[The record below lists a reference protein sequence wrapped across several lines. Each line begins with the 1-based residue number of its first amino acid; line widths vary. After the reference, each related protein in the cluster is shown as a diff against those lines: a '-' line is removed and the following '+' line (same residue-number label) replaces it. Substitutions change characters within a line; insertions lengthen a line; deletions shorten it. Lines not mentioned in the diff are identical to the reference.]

1 MPKFVLHWMFLVLA
15 LSLLTGC
22 GEGSS
27 SPVTACPPIKEYG
40 REFQR
45 KLADEIEAAP
55 AEAVF
60 PVVLQDY
67 ALLRHQIR
75 AECEVKK

>member
-1 MPKFVLHWMFLVLA
+1 MGNFKQHWMLPALVLTW
-15 LSLLTGC
+15 LSGC
-22 GEGSS
+22 VEGSS
-27 SPVTACPPIKEYG
+27 SPMTACLPIKEYT
-40 REFQR
+40 REFQL
-45 KLADEIEAAP
+45 KLAEEIEAAP